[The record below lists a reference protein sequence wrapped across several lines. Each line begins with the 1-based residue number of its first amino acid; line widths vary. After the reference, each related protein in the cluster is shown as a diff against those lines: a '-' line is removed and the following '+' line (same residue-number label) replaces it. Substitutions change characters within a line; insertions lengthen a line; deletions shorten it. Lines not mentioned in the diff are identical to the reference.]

1 MSHRSPDMSK
11 PEYRLEINEAT
22 SWYLNTEDV
31 PHLQLVVPYVNGSKS
46 DAAAKEVHEFW
57 TMLVTTATETN

>member
-22 SWYLNTEDV
+22 SWYLNTEAV
-31 PHLQLVVPYVNGSKS
+31 PHLQLVVRYVNGSKS

-57 TMLVTTATETN
+57 TMFVTTATTTN

>member
-1 MSHRSPDMSK
+1 MSHRSPVMSK

-22 SWYLNTEDV
+22 SWYLNTEAV

-46 DAAAKEVHEFW
+46 DAVAKEVHEFW
-57 TMLVTTATETN
+57 TMLVTPATETN

>member
-1 MSHRSPDMSK
+1 MSHRSPGMSK

-22 SWYLNTEDV
+22 SWYLNTEV
-31 PHLQLVVPYVNGSKS
+31 VLYIQLVVCYVNGSKS

-57 TMLVTTATETN
+57 TMFVTTATTTN

>member
-1 MSHRSPDMSK
+1 M
-11 PEYRLEINEAT
+11 EINEAT
-22 SWYLNTEDV
+22 SWYLNTEAV

-46 DAAAKEVHEFW
+46 DAAAKELQEFW